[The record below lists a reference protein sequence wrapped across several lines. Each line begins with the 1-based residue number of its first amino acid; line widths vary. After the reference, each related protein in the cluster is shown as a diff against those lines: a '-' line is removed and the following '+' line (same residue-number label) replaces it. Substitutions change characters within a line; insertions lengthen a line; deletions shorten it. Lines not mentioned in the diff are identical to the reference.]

1 MMLKGSV
8 TELTEESLGT
18 HVIVGSHGG
27 APSGLRALK
36 CGVAS
41 LICHDAGIGL
51 DEAGVAAL
59 GVLGAHGIP
68 TAAVDH
74 DTARIGDPA
83 DMLVRGIL
91 SRVNAP
97 AAELGLSAGMPVTD
111 AAALLEAGAAARAG
125 ERAVSPDGEEFRRLY
140 IEAEVEQGMTPV
152 LITIVDS
159 ASAVQTEDDGAIVVT
174 GSHGGLPGNLSE
186 KALKA
191 RPLLVA
197 FSDAGIGIEE
207 AGVRRLPILADLGVA
222 AVCVD
227 AGSARIGDGLST
239 YQTGILSA
247 VNAPAERLGARA
259 GMPLREFIS
268 HVIAEAEA
276 RQTARGAAPE
286 TISKGNV

>member
-1 MMLKGSV
+1 M
-8 TELTEESLGT
+8 TELTEESLGA

-59 GVLGAHGIP
+59 GVLEAHGIP
-68 TAAVDH
+68 TAAVGH

-97 AAELGLSAGMPVTD
+97 AAEFGLCAGMPVRD
-111 AAALLEAGAAARAG
+111 AAVLLEAAVGAHAG
-125 ERAVSPDGEEFRRLY
+125 EKAVLLDGEEFRRLN
-140 IEAEVEQGMTPV
+140 IEAEVDQGGAPA

-159 ASAVQTEDDGAIVVT
+159 ASSVNAEDDGAIVVT

-197 FSDAGIGIEE
+197 FNDAGIGIEE
-207 AGVRRLPILADLGVA
+207 AGVRRLPVLAEAGVA
-222 AVCVD
+222 AICVD

-247 VNAPAERLGARA
+247 VNAPAEGLGAHA

-268 HVIAEAEA
+268 HVIAEA
-276 RQTARGAAPE
+276 RRTARLGAPE